1 MNGIKENICSL
12 LWPGS
17 KVEIIIYTYKKYW
30 AFYIETLNVS
40 AKVRNVPSRRIIIKC
55 ILFKKNKTS
64 LLPWCWKSPAT
75 SYEEEQ
81 SNINNYMVK
90 HCRAWKPNAD
100 GNTRKIKLLRMDCL
114 ETAQVE
120 VVLVM

>member
-1 MNGIKENICSL
+1 MNGINENICSL

-17 KVEIIIYTYKKYW
+17 KVETIIYTYKKYW

-40 AKVRNVPSRRIIIKC
+40 VKVRNVPSRRIIIKC

-75 SYEEEQ
+75 SYEDEQ
-81 SNINNYMVK
+81 NNINNYMVK

-100 GNTRKIKLLRMDCL
+100 GNTREIKLLRMDCL
-114 ETAQVE
+114 ETTQVE